1 MDVVGFFFTCAALM
15 QHKLKID
22 QRRSHLSLHEAK
34 PFQNAA
40 GLCKFTQ
47 CEERP
52 CSGQVGQTETE
63 QILHSA
69 NSYLLPDTLA

>member
-1 MDVVGFFFTCAALM
+1 MDVVVGFFCFFFFTFGALM
-15 QHKLKID
+15 QHELKID

-40 GLCKFTQ
+40 GFCKFTQ

-52 CSGQVGQTETE
+52 CSGQVGQTE
-63 QILHSA
+63 QIT
-69 NSYLLPDTLA
+69 P